1 MYYNIYVKKKSLTPF
16 IWLSITAAIIT
27 IGLKTIAYY
36 LTGSVGLL
44 SDALES
50 IVNLVAAVSAL
61 FLLRIAEKPPDEE
74 HLYGHSKAEY
84 FSSIIEAVL
93 IILAAISICTS
104 AVDRILY
111 PKPIEFATTGL
122 IVSAVASVI
131 NLIVATTLLRVGKK
145 HNSVTLEADGHHLLT
160 DVWTSVGVITG
171 VAIVSITNVQ
181 ILDPIIAIGVAI
193 NIVVIGFKL
202 IKQSALGLM
211 DTSLPDEDLKEINA
225 ILEPYKQQG
234 ITYHDLRT
242 RQSAN
247 RSFMSVHILVPGA
260 WSVQKGHD
268 ISEEIE
274 KKLCEHFMQLT
285 VITHIEPIEDPKS
298 HDDIE
303 LVRKKA

>member
-1 MYYNIYVKKKSLTPF
+1 MYVKQKSLTPF
-16 IWLSITAAIIT
+16 IWLSISAAIIT
-27 IGLKTIAYY
+27 IGLKTVAYY

-50 IVNLVAAVSAL
+50 VVNLVAAVSAL
-61 FLLRIAEKPPDEE
+61 FLLRLAEKPPDEE

-93 IILAAISICTS
+93 IIFAAISIGTT

-111 PKPIEFATTGL
+111 PKPIEFATIGL
-122 IVSAVASVI
+122 IVSGIASAI
-131 NLIVATTLLRVGKK
+131 NLGVAIILLRVGKK
-145 HNSVTLEADGHHLLT
+145 NNSVTLEADGHHLLT

-171 VAIVSITNVQ
+171 VAIVSLTNIQ
-181 ILDPIIAIGVAI
+181 ILDPIVAIGVAI

-211 DTSLPDEDLKEINA
+211 DTSLPEEDLKKITSV
-225 ILEPYKQQG
+225 LESYRTDGVP
-234 ITYHDLRT
+234 YHDLKT

-260 WSVQKGHD
+260 WTVQKGHD

-274 KKLCEHFMQLT
+274 KKLCNEFTKLT
-285 VITHIEPIEDPKS
+285 VITHIEPIEDPKA
-298 HDDIE
+298 HDDTS
-303 LVRKKA
+303 LDRQTS